1 MKWEYK
7 MEKMKKT
14 SLLRFKFDETKFEN
28 HINELG
34 QQEWELAATFSIT
47 HIADTKEV
55 ILVFKRPKQ

>member
-7 MEKMKKT
+7 VEKLRKT
-14 SLLRFKFDETKFEN
+14 PLLRFKFDETKFEN

-47 HIADTKEV
+47 RFADTKKV
-55 ILVFKRPKQ
+55 IVVFKRPKQ